1 MADSKKFYWLKLHKD
16 FFKRHDIRIVE
27 AMDNGKDYIL
37 FYMKLLLESVDHEG
51 YLRFSDPIPYNE
63 KTLSIIT
70 NTNIDIVRGAIE
82 IFRKLDLMEILD
94 DETIFMTQTQLMLG
108 VETEWAKKKREYR
121 NKLELLEEDTRGTKK
136 DNVRQE
142 IEKELDIEI
151 DTDKEIKKDKNT
163 PTKHKY
169 GTNNNVLLTEEE
181 YNKLIEE
188 GLDDYIENLSF
199 YLASKKV
206 SYKSH
211 YMTILSWKRRDDK
224 ETVKPKQNGFKT
236 QQQLR
241 DERKAKQFELFAK
254 ELEDEQK

>member
-1 MADSKKFYWLKLHKD
+1 MADTKKYYWLKLHKD
-16 FFKRHDIRIVE
+16 FFKRHDIRVVE

-37 FYMKLLLESVDHEG
+37 FYMKLLLESIDHQG
-51 YLRFSDPIPYNE
+51 YLRFSDTIPYNE

-94 DETIFMTQTQLMLG
+94 DETIFLTQTQLMLG
-108 VETEWAKKKREYR
+108 VETEWAQKKREYR
-121 NKLELLEEDTRGTKK
+121 KKQNLIESDNNRTKK

-151 DTDKEIKKDKNT
+151 EIKKDKEIDKKEST
-163 PTKHKY
+163 PKHKY
-169 GTNNNVLLTEEE
+169 GTNKNVLLTEEE
-181 YNKLIEE
+181 HQKLIDD
-188 GLDDYIENLSF
+188 GLDEYIENLSF

-224 ETVKPKQNGFKT
+224 EKIKPKQNGFKT
-236 QQQLR
+236 KQQLKE
-241 DERKAKQFELFAK
+241 ERMNEQLKQLAK
-254 ELEDEQK
+254 ERGLND